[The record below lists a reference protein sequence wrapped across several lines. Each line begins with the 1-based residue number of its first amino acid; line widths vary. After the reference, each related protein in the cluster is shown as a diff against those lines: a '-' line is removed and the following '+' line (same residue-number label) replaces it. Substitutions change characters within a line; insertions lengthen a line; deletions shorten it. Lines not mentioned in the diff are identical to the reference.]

1 MMEILGTIR
10 KFFGY
15 PWQKEWPKPPYE
27 AQLFIGGGLKSAT
40 LVLFTASILR
50 HGFPVLFGGWFDS
63 PEMAEEIGNLLFL
76 LYLAVFGIPLVFKN
90 KRWFLWVWSEGA
102 VLQRGFERIEL
113 SGQQLGDIREVGNG
127 RLHFQ
132 VHANNKRYKLPLDFA
147 SNLYGLRKLLGP
159 IQPQKPL
166 TGHQAFKSSP
176 INQDNVRFGILC
188 VCGIVLDIAKLE
200 LTLFNA
206 EGSLNPST
214 VFRLAIIIVALGVIG
229 WLMIRNPKVSVSL
242 DLEGFNY
249 RRIFRKRVRWTEVT
263 AVRIKE
269 GAIGSDVVLT
279 IEAGSQNFG
288 IPASIPNYW
297 HLEQQILER
306 VPSSVQVTRQ

>member
-1 MMEILGTIR
+1 MEILGTIR
-10 KFFGY
+10 KFFGH

-40 LVLFTASILR
+40 LVLCTAVILR
-50 HGFPVLFGGWFDS
+50 HGFPVLFGGWFES
-63 PEMAEEIGNLLFL
+63 PEMAVESGNLLFL
-76 LYLAVFGIPLVFKN
+76 LYLAVFGISLVFKN
-90 KRWFLWVWSEGA
+90 ERWFLWVWSEGA

-113 SGQQLGDIREVGNG
+113 SRKELGEIREVGIG

-132 VHANNKRYKLPLDFA
+132 LHANNKHYKLPLDIA
-147 SNLYGLRKLLGP
+147 SSLYELRSLLGP
-159 IQPQKPL
+159 LQPQRSL
-166 TGHQAFKSSP
+166 ADQQAFKSAP
-176 INQDNVRFGILC
+176 IDQDYVRLSILC
-188 VCGIVLDIAKLE
+188 VCGIVLDIVKLE

-214 VFRLAIIIVALGVIG
+214 VFRLAIIIVALGVIA

-263 AVRIKE
+263 AVRVKE

-288 IPASIPNYW
+288 IPASTPNYW
-297 HLEQQILER
+297 HLERQVLER
-306 VPSSVQVTRQ
+306 IPSSGQVIRQ